1 MASEIR
7 VDKITSL
14 SGVGTISPSPTG
26 VEIAGIT
33 TTETL
38 KTTSAKVGS
47 GITLSSEGNI
57 FTTGI
62 STFGG
67 QTTIN
72 GNVFLNESD
81 PKIFF
86 NDGGSMISNAN
97 VANTLAFFSD
107 GSTERLRI
115 TSAGLVGIGTDNPL
129 AVLHVEK
136 SGTSQVLARFESNM
150 GTNDN
155 RSLALTSPTSDSA
168 SKPFTFSTGNSIEF
182 KIDAHIV
189 HIDPDGRLGIGT
201 DSVNEDLVIHDVSPS
216 IKLTS
221 TSTVGNTNIYFGD
234 MDSNTQGQIQ
244 YHNNGDFFRFFTNGS
259 NERLRILSTG
269 GLTFNGD
276 TAAANALDD
285 YEEGDYLPSFTLTS
299 GSITLADTHKTL
311 CYTKI
316 GRQVTI
322 IGQLKIESVSSPSG
336 IMRASL
342 PFARGAQT
350 EQAERTMGNVMVTN
364 AAVNNANEFTTY
376 PDGGSDSYLEIIS
389 ISGTTINRNG
399 GQNMQ
404 ANTYIYVNY
413 TYFAAT

>member
-129 AVLHVEK
+129 AVL
-136 SGTSQVLARFESNM
+136 L
-150 GTNDN
+150 
-155 RSLALTSPTSDSA
+155 
-168 SKPFTFSTGNSIEF
+168 
-182 KIDAHIV
+182 
-189 HIDPDGRLGIGT
+189 
-201 DSVNEDLVIHDVSPS
+201 
-216 IKLTS
+216 
-221 TSTVGNTNIYFGD
+221 
-234 MDSNTQGQIQ
+234 
-244 YHNNGDFFRFFTNGS
+244 
-259 NERLRILSTG
+259 
-269 GLTFNGD
+269 
-276 TAAANALDD
+276 
-285 YEEGDYLPSFTLTS
+285 
-299 GSITLADTHKTL
+299 
-311 CYTKI
+311 
-316 GRQVTI
+316 
-322 IGQLKIESVSSPSG
+322 
-336 IMRASL
+336 
-342 PFARGAQT
+342 
-350 EQAERTMGNVMVTN
+350 
-364 AAVNNANEFTTY
+364 
-376 PDGGSDSYLEIIS
+376 
-389 ISGTTINRNG
+389 
-399 GQNMQ
+399 
-404 ANTYIYVNY
+404 
-413 TYFAAT
+413 